1 MTKYVTQPKPLPKGA
16 IELSNRNTTKEEF
29 AKSLYQKMTNKGW
42 NQSQL
47 ARYSGLNR
55 DAISTYVR
63 ARSTPSPENL
73 TKLSNALGCKPEEL
87 MANYFE
93 AAAAEQPSK
102 LELKEV
108 HGEEGYMWLKVNM
121 RVTKDV
127 AAKVFWMLNEQ
138 PSSNK

>member
-1 MTKYVTQPKPLPKGA
+1 
-16 IELSNRNTTKEEF
+16 
-29 AKSLYQKMTNKGW
+29 
-42 NQSQL
+42 
-47 ARYSGLNR
+47 
-55 DAISTYVR
+55 
-63 ARSTPSPENL
+63 
-73 TKLSNALGCKPEEL
+73 

-138 PSSNK
+138 PNLNK

>member
-29 AKSLYQKMTNKGW
+29 AKSLYEKMINKGW

-127 AAKVFWMLNEQ
+127 AAKVFWTLNEQ
-138 PSSNK
+138 PNK